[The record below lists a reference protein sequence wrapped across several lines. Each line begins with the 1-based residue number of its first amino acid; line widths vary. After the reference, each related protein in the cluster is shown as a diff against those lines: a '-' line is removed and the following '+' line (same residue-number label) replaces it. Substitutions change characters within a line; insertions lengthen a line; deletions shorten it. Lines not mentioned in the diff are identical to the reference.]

1 MKKEYKYR
9 IEIVTPKEINFDQ
22 LDSIGTIIFRILKMM
37 KNEPI
42 NITHIDR
49 TPVKVKQGY
58 RYQFSKHQLT
68 KFKQKYIDLGYIW
81 SYTKIPDLS
90 VW

>member
-9 IEIVTPKEINFDQ
+9 IEIVTPKEVNFDQ
-22 LDSIGTIIFRILKMM
+22 LDSIATIIFRILKMM

-49 TPVKVKQGY
+49 TPVKVK
-58 RYQFSKHQLT
+58 
-68 KFKQKYIDLGYIW
+68 
-81 SYTKIPDLS
+81 
-90 VW
+90 